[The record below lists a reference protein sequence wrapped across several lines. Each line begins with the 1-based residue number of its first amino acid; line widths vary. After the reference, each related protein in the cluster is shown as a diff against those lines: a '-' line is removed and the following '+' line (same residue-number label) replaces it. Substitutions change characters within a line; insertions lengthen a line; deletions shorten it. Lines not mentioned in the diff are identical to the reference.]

1 MKRRYANQ
9 VEGDYY
15 QDRLETEYFSG
26 FVCYIKINNIK
37 KPLIV
42 NNGLDNICI
51 KDNDYEWFELYPDN
65 GKYVLTIMFDNNKCI
80 YNLIQNYFF
89 F

>member
-26 FVCYIKINNIK
+26 FVCYIKINNNEVK
-37 KPLIV
+37 
-42 NNGLDNICI
+42 
-51 KDNDYEWFELYPDN
+51 
-65 GKYVLTIMFDNNKCI
+65 
-80 YNLIQNYFF
+80 
-89 F
+89 